1 MEMTELIS
9 ELNNF
14 KQRLAKMRDF
24 FDVDD
29 IKQKIKQLEIE
40 MAQPDFW
47 KNQEQASNK
56 SKELADFKNTLDKW
70 QDLQTSVKDCL
81 EIAVLD
87 KDDQTVTLR
96 KDIEKEFNK
105 IRKDLIHL
113 EKTTFLS
120 GKYDKKDALFSIFA
134 GAGGVD
140 AQDWT
145 EMLLR
150 MYLRF
155 AEKKGWAT
163 RVIEQSRGT
172 EAGIKSVTIE
182 VEGQFAYG
190 FLKEEAGVHRLVR
203 ISPFDAEKMRHTSFA
218 MVSVLPEM
226 DEVEVDIDS
235 DDLRIDT
242 FLASGHGG
250 QNVQKNETAVRI
262 VHLPTKLTVSCQS
275 ERSQSQN
282 KERAMKILK
291 SKLYYYTQLEQE
303 EEKARLRG
311 EFKSASWGNQIRSY
325 VLHPYKMVK
334 DLRTGYETND
344 PEKILDGDLEEII
357 ESSLKKINKEK
368 ITKNQDLV

>member
-9 ELNNF
+9 ELNSF
-14 KQRLAKMRDF
+14 EKRLAKMRDF
-24 FDVDD
+24 FDIDD
-29 IKQKIKQLEIE
+29 IKEKIKKLETE
-40 MAQPDFW
+40 MAQPGFW
-47 KNQEQASNK
+47 NNQKSASNK
-56 SKELADFKNTLDKW
+56 SKELAGFKNILDKW

-81 EIAVLD
+81 EIAILD
-87 KDDQTVTLR
+87 KDDQTVTFR
-96 KDIEKEFNK
+96 KEIEQEFNK
-105 IRKDLIHL
+105 IKKGLINM

-155 AEKKGWAT
+155 AEKKGWST
-163 RVIEQSRGT
+163 HIVEQSRGV

-182 VEGQFAYG
+182 IEGEFAYG
-190 FLKEEAGVHRLVR
+190 FLKEEIGVHRLVR

-226 DEVEVDIDS
+226 NDIEIEING

-262 VHLPTKLTVSCQS
+262 VHLPTKITASCQS
-275 ERSQSQN
+275 ERSQAQN
-282 KERAMKILK
+282 KERAMKVLK
-291 SKLYYYTQLEQE
+291 SKLYHYAQAEQE
-303 EEKARLRG
+303 EERASLRG

-334 DLRTGYETND
+334 DLRTGYETNNPD
-344 PEKILDGDLEEII
+344 KILDGDLGEII
-357 ESSLKKINKEK
+357 ESSLR
-368 ITKNQDLV
+368 TKHKRSKL

>member
-1 MEMTELIS
+1 MAELILG
-9 ELNNF
+9 LNNF

-24 FDVDD
+24 FDIDD
-29 IKQKIKQLEIE
+29 IKQKIKRLEAE

-47 KNQEQASNK
+47 ENQEQASNK
-56 SKELADFKNTLDKW
+56 SKELADFKNTVNKW
-70 QDLQTSVKDCL
+70 QSLQSSVKDCL
-81 EIAVLD
+81 EIAILD
-87 KDDQTVTLR
+87 KDDKTVTIR
-96 KDIEKEFNK
+96 EDIEKEFSK
-105 IRKDLIHL
+105 IRKELTDM
-113 EKTTFLS
+113 EKVIFLH
-120 GKYDKKDALFSIFA
+120 GKYDKKNALFSIFA

-140 AQDWT
+140 AQDWAK
-145 EMLLR
+145 MLLR

-155 AEKKGWAT
+155 AEKKGWTT
-163 RVIEQSRGT
+163 RIIEQSKGI
-172 EAGIKSVTIE
+172 EAGIKSVAVEI
-182 VEGQFAYG
+182 EGQFAYG

-226 DEVEVDIDS
+226 DDIEVEIDS

-250 QNVQKNETAVRI
+250 QNVQKNETAVRV
-262 VHLPTKLTVSCQS
+262 VHIPTKITVSCQS

-282 KERAMKILK
+282 KERAIKILK
-291 SKLYYYTQLEQE
+291 SKLYYYTRLERE
-303 EEKARLRG
+303 EEKSRLRG

-344 PEKILDGDLEEII
+344 AEKILDGDLEEII
-357 ESSLKKINKEK
+357 ESSFRNKKNYGS
-368 ITKNQDLV
+368 V

>member
-14 KQRLAKMRDF
+14 KERLDKMRDF
-24 FDVDD
+24 FDIDA
-29 IKQKIKQLEIE
+29 IKQKIKEIEIE
-40 MAQPDFW
+40 MAQPNFW
-47 KNQEQASNK
+47 NDQKQASNK
-56 SKELADFKNTLDKW
+56 SKELANFKNTLDKW
-70 QDLQTSVKDCL
+70 QDLRTSVKDSL
-81 EIAVLD
+81 EIAILD
-87 KDDQTVTLR
+87 KDDQSVTLR

-105 IRKDLIHL
+105 IRKELIDM

-120 GKYDKKDALFSIFA
+120 GKYDKKDALLSIFA

-145 EMLLR
+145 EILLR

-155 AEKKGWAT
+155 AEKKGWT
-163 RVIEQSRGT
+163 THIIEQSRGT
-172 EAGIKSVTIE
+172 EAGIKGVAIE
-182 VEGQFAYG
+182 IEGQFAYG

-226 DEVEVDIDS
+226 DDIEVEIDS

-250 QNVQKNETAVRI
+250 QNVQKNETAIRI
-262 VHLPTKLTVSCQS
+262 VHLPTKITVSCQA

-291 SKLYYYTQLEQE
+291 SKLYYYNQLEQE
-303 EEKARLRG
+303 EEKERLRG

-344 PEKILDGDLEEII
+344 PDKILNGDLEEII
-357 ESSLKKINKEK
+357 ESSLRIKRKK
-368 ITKNQDLV
+368 L

>member
-1 MEMTELIS
+1 
-9 ELNNF
+9 
-14 KQRLAKMRDF
+14 MRDF
-24 FDVDD
+24 FDIDD
-29 IKQKIKQLEIE
+29 IKEKIKQLETE
-40 MAQPDFW
+40 MAQPGFW
-47 KNQEQASNK
+47 SNQKSASNK
-56 SKELADFKNTLDKW
+56 SKELAGFKSILNKW

-81 EIAVLD
+81 EIAILD

-96 KDIEKEFNK
+96 KEIEQEFNK
-105 IRKDLIHL
+105 IRKGLINM

-155 AEKKGWAT
+155 AQKKGWSAHI
-163 RVIEQSRGT
+163 IEQSRGV

-182 VEGQFAYG
+182 IEGEFAYG

-226 DEVEVDIDS
+226 NEIEVEIDG

-242 FLASGHGG
+242 FLASGHEGRMFRRMK
-250 QNVQKNETAVRI
+250 QRYALFIYQQKLQLVVNQKDRKI
-262 VHLPTKLTVSCQS
+262 KTK
-275 ERSQSQN
+275 
-282 KERAMKILK
+282 KER
-291 SKLYYYTQLEQE
+291 
-303 EEKARLRG
+303 
-311 EFKSASWGNQIRSY
+311 
-325 VLHPYKMVK
+325 
-334 DLRTGYETND
+334 
-344 PEKILDGDLEEII
+344 
-357 ESSLKKINKEK
+357 
-368 ITKNQDLV
+368 

>member
-14 KQRLAKMRDF
+14 EQRMIKMRDF
-24 FDVDD
+24 FDIDL
-29 IKQKIKQLEIE
+29 IKQKIQELEKE
-40 MAQPDFW
+40 MAKPNFW
-47 KNQEQASNK
+47 GNQKQASNK

-70 QDLQTSVKDCL
+70 QDLQTSIKDCL
-81 EIAVLD
+81 EIAILD

-96 KDIEKEFNK
+96 KDLEQEFNK
-105 IRKDLIHL
+105 IRKELIDM
-113 EKTTFLS
+113 EKATFLS

-155 AEKKGWAT
+155 AEKKAWT
-163 RVIEQSRGT
+163 THIIEQSRGT

-182 VEGQFAYG
+182 IEGEFAYG

-226 DEVEVDIDS
+226 NEVKIEIDP

-242 FLASGHGG
+242 FLSSGHGG

-262 VHLPTKLTVSCQS
+262 VHIPTKLTVSCQS
-275 ERSQSQN
+275 ERSQNQN
-282 KERAMKILK
+282 KERALKILK
-291 SKLYYYTQLEQE
+291 SKLYHYAQAELE
-303 EEKARLRG
+303 EEKQSLRG

-357 ESSLKKINKEK
+357 ESSLKK
-368 ITKNQDLV
+368 